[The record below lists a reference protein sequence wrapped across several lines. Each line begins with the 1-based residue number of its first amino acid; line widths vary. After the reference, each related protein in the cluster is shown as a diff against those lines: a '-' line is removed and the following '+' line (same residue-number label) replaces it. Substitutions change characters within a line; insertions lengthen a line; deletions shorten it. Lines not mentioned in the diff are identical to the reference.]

1 MIQQTKLPEGW
12 QEVELGNI
20 LNYEQPTNY
29 IVNSEEYDDKYKT
42 PVLTA
47 GKSFI
52 LEHTNE
58 KERIY
63 NKLPVI
69 IFDDFT
75 TSIKFVTFPFKVK
88 SSAMKLLTPKIK
100 DVNLK
105 YIFLLMQTIKVNSV
119 SHKRYYLSKYQHIK
133 IHLPPLATQKK
144 IVQILERAEKLK
156 QNREDA
162 DKLTKD
168 FLKSVFME
176 MFGDKKK
183 FEKVKIGE
191 IILETETENP
201 ERDYPN
207 KFFEYV
213 DISSIDN
220 KQGRIVNSTKLLG
233 KEAPSRARQKIKFN
247 DLIISTVRPN
257 LNSVALVPEELDQQI
272 CSTGFCILR
281 ANSKKVVP
289 SYLYQIARSSNFIE
303 SMNKIAKGAAYP
315 AVSNKDIL
323 TYEIPLPSIELQN
336 KFALIVKEVES
347 MKEQQKH
354 SKEQID
360 NLFNALMQKAFNGEL
375 VK

>member
-52 LEHTNE
+52 LGHTNE